1 MCVCR
6 HNGCLLLPKNDAM
19 GNFKGLP
26 VLIWV
31 EISLYKQSIDDSY
44 SQTNPKDSFFRRE
57 KNRFRVFV
65 LFFLRYVTVCV
76 NSSVSLSHCVV
87 SSVSVDTEVRTE
99 QPNVSSV
106 Y

>member
-1 MCVCR
+1 
-6 HNGCLLLPKNDAM
+6 M

-57 KNRFRVFV
+57 KNRFRLFD
-65 LFFLRYVTVCV
+65 LFFLRCVTVCV

-87 SSVSVDTEVRTE
+87 SSVSLDSEI
-99 QPNVSSV
+99 
-106 Y
+106 

>member
-1 MCVCR
+1 MCVCVCR
-6 HNGCLLLPKNDAM
+6 YNGCLLLPKNDAM

-57 KNRFRVFV
+57 KNRFRVFD
-65 LFFLRYVTVCV
+65 LFFLRCVTVCV

-87 SSVSVDTEVRTE
+87 SSVSLDSEI
-99 QPNVSSV
+99 
-106 Y
+106 

>member
-1 MCVCR
+1 
-6 HNGCLLLPKNDAM
+6 M

-57 KNRFRVFV
+57 KNRFRLFD
-65 LFFLRYVTVCV
+65 LFFRRCVTVCV

-87 SSVSVDTEVRTE
+87 SSVSLDSEI
-99 QPNVSSV
+99 
-106 Y
+106 